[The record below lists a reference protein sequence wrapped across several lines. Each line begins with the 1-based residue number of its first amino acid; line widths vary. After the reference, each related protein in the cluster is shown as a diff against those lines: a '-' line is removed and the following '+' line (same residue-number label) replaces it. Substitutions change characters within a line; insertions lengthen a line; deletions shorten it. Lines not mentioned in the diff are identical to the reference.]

1 MNVLLVSREFPPFRG
16 GGIGT
21 YTEQAAHALADA
33 GHRAVVLTVS
43 HDGTASQSRHGP
55 DPRVLVVR
63 LPLVVGDDWSRP
75 APAIDTPET
84 RAMFGAMGPWS
95 VLSRDVAAALPALVG
110 EHGIDVIEAPECGAL
125 LWWTLNRRRIGRE
138 VPRRADGAEPLYVV
152 HLHSPN
158 AWIDAENRQAAP
170 RRPSLELRQAERETA
185 QWADTVICPSH
196 DLGAWATRHW
206 NLQRVHTVPYP
217 LGFLS
222 PRDNPARDAA
232 GPVRALLVGR
242 LEPRKGVD
250 IAFRALTIAGRR
262 GVDVRL
268 ALAGQDTRDARSGA
282 WFAHRS
288 LRTIV
293 PPAFADRVALLGKLD
308 AAGLASARLAANV
321 ALVPGAFDNF
331 PYAAME
337 SMSDGL
343 PVIAPRSGG
352 IAELVRDGVDGLL
365 FEPHDPGSLADA
377 MTRFHGLPPAE
388 RRAMGSSAARRVAS
402 FCDNRAAIGA
412 REHLFTSRVQTPASH
427 GSDRPSTPGA
437 VSVGADAPD
446 LRRVVDRARVDFA
459 IGWPRNVDGAVEPF
473 GTPSAAI
480 RSLTT
485 LPCPS
490 IAVAPDL
497 LARFIG
503 RGGSGDGAARE
514 VAVGPDELLTWLIE
528 QGCRGAADPEADVGA
543 DASSIDE
550 TIQETRD
557 RLPALAM
564 NADAFRLTAT
574 LRMAGRDHPFPWPV
588 VPLDGA
594 APASASVTT
603 M

>member
-43 HDGTASQSRHGP
+43 HDGSASRSPHAA
-55 DPRVLVVR
+55 DPRVPVVR

-95 VLSRDVAAALPALVG
+95 VLSRGVATALPALVR
-110 EHGIDVIEAPECGAL
+110 EHDIDVVEAPECGAL
-125 LWWTLNRRRIGRE
+125 LWWTLNRRRIGRDA
-138 VPRRADGAEPLYVV
+138 PRRADGAEPLYVV

-170 RRPSLELRQAERETA
+170 RRPSLELRQAERESA

-196 DLGAWATRHW
+196 DLGAWASRHW
-206 NLQRVHTVPYP
+206 DLPRVHTVPYP

-222 PRDNPARDAA
+222 PRDNPVHDAS

-262 GVDVRL
+262 GVDARL

-288 LRTIV
+288 LRAIV
-293 PPAFADRVALLGKLD
+293 PPELADRVALLGKLD
-308 AAGLASARLAANV
+308 ATGLADARRAANV

-337 SMSDGL
+337 SMSEGL

-365 FEPHDPGSLADA
+365 FEPHDPASLADA
-377 MTRFHGLPPAE
+377 MTRFHGLSPAE

-402 FCDNRAAIGA
+402 FCDNRAAISA
-412 REHLFTSRVQTPASH
+412 RERLFTSRVRTPAPPA
-427 GSDRPSTPGA
+427 SDRALTPDA
-437 VSVGADAPD
+437 VSVGNDAPD
-446 LRRVVDRARVDFA
+446 LRRAVDRGRVDFA
-459 IGWPRNVDGAVEPF
+459 IGWPRTAGAAVEPF
-473 GTPSAAI
+473 GSPSAAI

-497 LARFIG
+497 LARFVSQ
-503 RGGSGDGAARE
+503 RGSGQDVAQE
-514 VAVGPDELLTWLIE
+514 VAVDPDELLTWLIE
-528 QGCRGAADPEADVGA
+528 QGCRGAVDPDADVGA
-543 DASSIDE
+543 AASSDP
-550 TIQETRD
+550 ETRD
-557 RLPALAM
+557 PLPVLAM
-564 NADAFRLTAT
+564 NVDAFRQTAT